1 MQHYRPIT
9 QFVKRVIVVDRQL
22 AFIRPFASLTTT
34 ASNSKPNTK
43 KDTTATDTLSNRQK
57 FNQIQPPIKL
67 YEKLEK
73 LGFGTLLK
81 TKRYSGLH
89 KQKARRDQQRQQYT
103 ERVGPPPE
111 PKYAF
116 PLLSF
121 FAGAK
126 VPTSFPPE
134 SLDEIAFVGRSNVGK
149 SSLINSVAE
158 SSVVRTSDKPGLT
171 QQINFYNVGKLF
183 HMIDMPG
190 YGFAFVDDAEREQ
203 WRELMETY
211 ITKRKTLKR
220 VYVVLDARHGVKV
233 ADVDFFKM
241 LNSKQVKFQVVLT
254 KCDLLVLPNL
264 AKRIITVEDHIKQL
278 RNAVKDV
285 VVVSSKTDAGI
296 NQFRKE
302 MLFLMGHLQPKEFYQ
317 AIQAAKD
324 EKEARKAKS
333 LSFKR

>member
-1 MQHYRPIT
+1 MQHYKPVLSI
-9 QFVKRVIVVDRQL
+9 VKRLGLIEPKVL
-22 AFIRPFASLTTT
+22 LRPFVSVATTNAPST
-34 ASNSKPNTK
+34 E
-43 KDTTATDTLSNRQK
+43 LSNRQK
-57 FNQIQPPIKL
+57 FNQIAPPVKL

-81 TKRYSGLH
+81 TKRFAGVH
-89 KQKARRDQQRQQYT
+89 KQKAKRDQQRLQHT

-149 SSLINSVAE
+149 SSLINSLAE

-171 QQINFYNVGKLF
+171 QQINFFNVGKLF

-190 YGFAFVDDAEREQ
+190 YGFAFVDEAERET

-211 ITKRKTLKR
+211 VSERKALKR

-233 ADVDFFKM
+233 ADTEFLRM

-264 AKRIITVEDHIKQL
+264 ARRIVSIEEHLKPL

-302 MLFLMGHLQPKEFYQ
+302 MLFLMGHLKPKEFYD
-317 AIQAAKD
+317 AIQATQN
-324 EKEARKAKS
+324 EKEAKRNKAIS
-333 LSFKR
+333 YKR

>member
-1 MQHYRPIT
+1 MQHYKPVLSI
-9 QFVKRVIVVDRQL
+9 VKRLSLIEPKVL
-22 AFIRPFASLTTT
+22 LRPFVSVATTSAPST
-34 ASNSKPNTK
+34 E
-43 KDTTATDTLSNRQK
+43 LSNRQK
-57 FNQIQPPIKL
+57 FNQIAPPVKL

-81 TKRYSGLH
+81 TKRFAGVH
-89 KQKARRDQQRQQYT
+89 KQKAKRDQQRLQHT

-149 SSLINSVAE
+149 SSLINSLAE

-171 QQINFYNVGKLF
+171 QQINFFNVGKLF

-190 YGFAFVDDAEREQ
+190 YGFAFVDEAERET

-211 ITKRKTLKR
+211 VSQRKTLKR

-233 ADVDFFKM
+233 ADTEFLRM

-264 AKRIITVEDHIKQL
+264 ARRIVTIEEHLKPL

-302 MLFLMGHLQPKEFYQ
+302 MLFLMGHLKPKEFYD
-317 AIQAAKD
+317 AIQATQD
-324 EKEARKAKS
+324 EKEAKRNKAIS
-333 LSFKR
+333 YKR

>member
-1 MQHYRPIT
+1 MQHYRPIH
-9 QFVKRVIVVDRQL
+9 QLFRQAAVVDRQL
-22 AFIRPFASLTTT
+22 ALVRPFASLATVTNNT
-34 ASNSKPNTK
+34 SNLKENTN
-43 KDTTATDTLSNRQK
+43 LSNRQK

-89 KQKARRDQQRQQYT
+89 KQKAKRDQQRQKFT

-111 PKYAF
+111 PKYTF

-126 VPTSFPPE
+126 APTSFPPE

-158 SSVVRTSDKPGLT
+158 SNVVRTSDKPGLT

-203 WRELMETY
+203 WRQLMETY
-211 ITKRKTLKR
+211 ITERKTLKR

-233 ADVDFFKM
+233 ADIDFFKM
-241 LNSKQVKFQVVLT
+241 LNSKQVKFQIVLT

-264 AKRIITVEDHIKQL
+264 AKRIITVENHIQQL

-285 VVVSSKTDAGI
+285 VVVSSKTNAGI

-302 MLFLMGHLQPKEFYQ
+302 MLFLMGHLKPKEFYEAVQ
-317 AIQAAKD
+317 ATKD
-324 EKEARKAKS
+324 EKEAKKSKS
-333 LSFKR
+333 LNSKR

>member
-1 MQHYRPIT
+1 MQQYRPAFNIL
-9 QFVKRVIVVDRQL
+9 KRFGLSENKVL
-22 AFIRPFASLTTT
+22 LRPFVSVAT
-34 ASNSKPNTK
+34 ANKPSEE
-43 KDTTATDTLSNRQK
+43 LSNRQK
-57 FNQIQPPIKL
+57 FNQIAPPVKL

-81 TKRYSGLH
+81 TKRFAGIH
-89 KQKARRDQQRQQYT
+89 KQKAKRDQQKLQHT

-121 FAGAK
+121 FAGAQ

-171 QQINFYNVGKLF
+171 QQINFFNVGKLF

-190 YGFAFVDDAEREQ
+190 YGFAFVDEAERET
-203 WRELMETY
+203 WRELMESY
-211 ITKRKTLKR
+211 VSQRQALKR

-233 ADVDFFKM
+233 ADTEFLRM
-241 LNSKQVKFQVVLT
+241 LNSKQVKFQIVLT

-264 AKRIITVEDHIKQL
+264 ARRIVTIEEHLKPL

-285 VVVSSKTDAGI
+285 VVVSSKTGAGI

-302 MLFLMGHLQPKEFYQ
+302 MLFLMGHLKPKEFYEN
-317 AIQAAKD
+317 IQASKD
-324 EKEARKAKS
+324 EKEAKKNKAIRY
-333 LSFKR
+333 KR

>member
-1 MQHYRPIT
+1 MQHYKPVLSI
-9 QFVKRVIVVDRQL
+9 VKRLGLIEPKVL
-22 AFIRPFASLTTT
+22 LRPFVSVATTNAPST
-34 ASNSKPNTK
+34 E
-43 KDTTATDTLSNRQK
+43 LSNRQK
-57 FNQIQPPIKL
+57 FNQIAPPVKL

-81 TKRYSGLH
+81 TKRFAGVH
-89 KQKARRDQQRQQYT
+89 KQKAKRDQQRLQHT

-149 SSLINSVAE
+149 SSLINSLAE

-171 QQINFYNVGKLF
+171 QQINFFNVGKLF

-190 YGFAFVDDAEREQ
+190 YGFAFVDEAERET

-211 ITKRKTLKR
+211 VSQRKTLKR

-233 ADVDFFKM
+233 ADTEFLGM

-264 AKRIITVEDHIKQL
+264 ARRIVTIEEHLKPL

-302 MLFLMGHLQPKEFYQ
+302 MLFLMGHLKPKEFYD
-317 AIQAAKD
+317 AIQATQD
-324 EKEARKAKS
+324 EKEAKRNKAIS
-333 LSFKR
+333 YKR

>member
-1 MQHYRPIT
+1 MQLCRSLSQNLKSLRSIESNRTVLRSFSSLATTNKRPSNAT
-9 QFVKRVIVVDRQL
+9 SQP
-22 AFIRPFASLTTT
+22 ARPTTE
-34 ASNSKPNTK
+34 
-43 KDTTATDTLSNRQK
+43 LSNRQK

-81 TKRYSGLH
+81 TKRFAGVH
-89 KQKARRDQQRQQYT
+89 KQKAKRDQQRLQHT

-126 VPTSFPPE
+126 TPKSFPPE
-134 SLDEIAFVGRSNVGK
+134 SLKEIAFVGRSNVGK

-171 QQINFYNVGKLF
+171 QQLNFFNVGKLF

-190 YGFAFVDDAEREQ
+190 YGFAFVDEAERQ
-203 WRELMETY
+203 SWKELMETY
-211 ITKRKTLKR
+211 ISQRKTLKR
-220 VYVVLDARHGVKV
+220 IYVVLDARHGVKV
-233 ADVDFFKM
+233 ADTEFLKM

-264 AKRIITVEDHIKQL
+264 AKRIMTVEEHLKPY

-285 VVVSSKTDAGI
+285 VVVSSKTEAGI

-302 MLFLMGHLQPKEFYQ
+302 MLFLMGELKPKEFYE
-317 AIQAAKD
+317 AIQNGKT
-324 EKEARKAKS
+324 KN
-333 LSFKR
+333 